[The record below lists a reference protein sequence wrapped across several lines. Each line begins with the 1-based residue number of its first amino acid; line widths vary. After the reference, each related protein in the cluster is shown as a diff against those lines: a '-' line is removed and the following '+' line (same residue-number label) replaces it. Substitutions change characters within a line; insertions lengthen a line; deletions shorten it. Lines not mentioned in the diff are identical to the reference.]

1 MYSVLIP
8 NNFVGSSLIDQLENM
23 NPDVT
28 PSGMLLD
35 IIVSPKN
42 VLTFD
47 YRAYSVCKSNTD

>member
-28 PSGMLLD
+28 PFGMLFD

-42 VLTFD
+42 V
-47 YRAYSVCKSNTD
+47 